1 MATLLSGWGCEVLTA
16 TDLDGAVATAT
27 AHARMPSG
35 LLVDYH
41 LDRGNGVDAVAA
53 LRTRFGLDL
62 PAALITA
69 DRSPEVR
76 EAAHA
81 AAIAVL
87 NKPLKPAALRAVMSQ
102 WASRR
107 LAAAE

>member
-1 MATLLSGWGCEVLTA
+1 V
-16 TDLDGAVATAT
+16 
-27 AHARMPSG
+27 
-35 LLVDYH
+35 
-41 LDRGNGVDAVAA
+41 
-53 LRTRFGLDL
+53 DL

-81 AAIAVL
+81 AGIAVL

>member
-1 MATLLSGWGCEVLTA
+1 VLA
-16 TDLDGAVATAT
+16 AADLAGAVDAVRAG
-27 AHARMPSG
+27 AKKPSG

-41 LDRGNGVDAVAA
+41 LDHSNGIDAVIA
-53 LRTRFGLDL
+53 LRRQLGPDL

-69 DRSPEVR
+69 DRSPAVR
-76 EAAHA
+76 EAARA
-81 AAIAVL
+81 AGIAVL

-102 WASRR
+102 WAARR